1 VTRAT
6 TAGRPRLPLIE
17 RLGGLTAVTTKE
29 LRGRMRGRRAFALV
43 TLYVGTLA
51 LFAVAIYQI
60 VRTSAERQA
69 AMGGSSPFV
78 SAQVG
83 QAVFAGILLLET
95 LIVVFLA
102 PASTT
107 GAISLERE
115 KQTLDL
121 LAATP
126 LSSLSIVLGK
136 LLSALTW
143 VLVLV
148 FSSVPLT
155 AIVFVFGG
163 VAPED
168 IARGYAYVLAL
179 AIGLGALGLFLSAA
193 AQRTQAATIL
203 SYLTVL
209 VITIGTAVGWLFWQA
224 LAAQPAT
231 AATPVVV
238 RGVDDSAPPGTVVDG
253 VLVIGAETSSS
264 PSSAATLPGPPE
276 ALVWLNP
283 LVAVADIICGTDTD
297 PYSVAC
303 STVAGVTGRRV
314 VGTNPVDLPVKVE
327 IPAGIEGGGG
337 AWVTGRANGVAA
349 VAPEF
354 SSSTARDAIWPQ
366 GALAWLVV
374 GGVSIVLSVRL
385 VRPGG
390 RLLPRLGRRRP
401 SPEVTP

>member
-1 VTRAT
+1 VTQAT
-6 TAGRPRLPLIE
+6 AAGRRE
-17 RLGGLTAVTTKE
+17 RVLAGRFGGLTAVAAKE

-51 LFAVAIYQI
+51 VFAVAVYQI
-60 VRTSAERQA
+60 ARTNAENQA
-69 AMGGSSPFV
+69 AMGVSSPFV

-121 LAATP
+121 LVVTP
-126 LSSLSIVLGK
+126 LSSLAIVLGK
-136 LLSALTW
+136 LFSALGW
-143 VLVLV
+143 VLILV

-179 AIGLGALGLFLSAA
+179 AVGLGALGLFFSAA
-193 AQRTQAATIL
+193 ARRTQAATIL
-203 SYLTVL
+203 SYATIL
-209 VITIGTAVGWLFWQA
+209 VITIGTGVGWLFWDA
-224 LAAQPAT
+224 LAATPTSHEPAVLRV
-231 AATPVVV
+231 ADVVKP
-238 RGVDDSAPPGTVVDG
+238 GVFVDAVSPDEG
-253 VLVIGAETSSS
+253 GASSS
-264 PSSAATLPGPPE
+264 PAAASSSLPGPPE

-283 LVAVADIICGTDTD
+283 LAGVADIVCGTDTD
-297 PYSVAC
+297 TYSIAC
-303 STVAGVTGRRV
+303 RAVAGVTGGQV
-314 VGTNPVDLPVKVE
+314 AGETPMAGGAVDLP
-327 IPAGIEGGGG
+327 AGVNVGVI
-337 AWVTGRANGVAA
+337 WPKPGVAA

-354 SSSTARDAIWPQ
+354 SSATTRDALWPQ
-366 GALAWLVV
+366 GAVAWLVV
-374 GGVSIVLSVRL
+374 GAISVLLSVRL

-390 RLLPRLGRRRP
+390 RLVPHLRRRRVAP
-401 SPEVTP
+401 KGKP

>member
-1 VTRAT
+1 MARVAAT
-6 TAGRPRLPLIE
+6 GRPRPRVID
-17 RLGGLTAVTTKE
+17 RFGGLTAVAAKE
-29 LRGRMRGRRAFALV
+29 LRGRMRGRRAFALI

-60 VRTSAERQA
+60 AKTTAENQA
-69 AMGGSSPFV
+69 ATGVTSPFV

-126 LSSLSIVLGK
+126 LSSLAIVLGK

-143 VLVLV
+143 VLILV
-148 FSSVPLT
+148 FSSMPLT

-168 IARGYAYVLAL
+168 MVRGYAYVLAL
-179 AIGLGALGLFLSAA
+179 AIGLGALGLFFSALA
-193 AQRTQAATIL
+193 RRTQAATIL
-203 SYLTVL
+203 SYVTVL
-209 VITIGTAVGWLFWQA
+209 VITIGTGVGWLFWQA
-224 LAAQPAT
+224 LVVQPST
-231 AATPVVV
+231 QPPQVFV
-238 RGVDDSAPPGTVVDG
+238 RGVDDWVPAKVVDG
-253 VLVIGAETSSS
+253 VLAIDAGASSS
-264 PSSAATLPGPPE
+264 STTLPGPPE

-297 PYSVAC
+297 PYSLAC
-303 STVAGVTGRRV
+303 SAVARITGHQV
-314 VGTNPVDLPVKVE
+314 VGTNPVDFPVKIEV
-327 IPAGIEGGGG
+327 PAGVEGGPGV
-337 AWVTGRANGVAA
+337 WVAERANGVAA
-349 VAPEF
+349 VSPEF
-354 SSSTARDAIWPQ
+354 QSSTTQDLIWPQ
-366 GALAWLVV
+366 GALAWLMV
-374 GGVSIVLSVRL
+374 GAISVLLAVRL

-390 RLLPRLGRRRP
+390 RLLPRFRRRRP
-401 SPEVTP
+401 SPEVTT